1 MCIIKVKGFFFE
13 KFRSSGFK
21 KQGWTNVTKSD
32 VYALIGSDDWLP
44 WLESMRLRHQFSE
57 IFSVLFMRMKSYDPI
72 TALYYAWGHLTAENS
87 NQMKELQSRQF
98 ISVIGLCR

>member
-1 MCIIKVKGFFFE
+1 MCIIKVKVFFWEISF
-13 KFRSSGFK
+13 FRFK
-21 KQGWTNVTKSD
+21 KRGWTNVTKSD

-57 IFSVLFMRMKSYDPI
+57 IFSVLFMGMMSYDPI